1 MAKDTAM
8 EKQFS
13 ELQDQMSYPPDEL
26 QTRNINHDV
35 HQGSARQR
43 PYSNI
48 ESQMGAMV
56 TRGFRSID
64 ELKAALPEGQE
75 LVEMDGD
82 YFRKVPYHI
91 GPDGTYVKDGKL
103 VIETHWALRAVALT
117 KEGAKAATEAGVDTD
132 WFDGNTWWRRGTKPE
147 KDMSVAQHQAARPL
161 EVTYEDASP
170 ASAAAY
176 QQLAVHQQAVKP
188 VAPVKDKD

>member
-1 MAKDTAM
+1 MANKTDM

-13 ELQDQMSYPPDEL
+13 ELQEQMSYPPDEL

-43 PYSNI
+43 PYSQI
-48 ESQMGAMV
+48 ESQMGRMNV
-56 TRGFRSID
+56 RGFRTMD
-64 ELKAALPEGQE
+64 ELKAALPEGDE
-75 LVEMDGD
+75 LVERDGD

-91 GPDGTYVKDGKL
+91 GPDGTYMKDGKL
-103 VIETHWALRAVALT
+103 IIETHWALRPVALT
-117 KEGAKAATEAGVDTD
+117 KEGAKASTEAGVEAD
-132 WFDGNTWWRRGTKPE
+132 WFDGFTWWRRGVKPE
-147 KDMSVAQHQAARPL
+147 KDMSVAAHQAAQPFD
-161 EVTYEDASP
+161 VTYEDASP

-188 VAPVKDKD
+188 VAPVKEKD